1 MTPGKIREQLE
12 AARNTVREIEENL
25 EKPISGGMVGYVIV
39 RHELV
44 EAWEA
49 LDRAIEQLD
58 QNYKKLL

>member
-1 MTPGKIREQLE
+1 MTPGKIRERLE
-12 AARNTVREIEENL
+12 AAKQEIRDIEETL
-25 EKPISGGMVGYVIV
+25 EKPISGGMVGYIVV

-58 QNYKKLL
+58 QNYKKLT